1 MTRLL
6 DTAFVVLFGV
16 VLAAAAVFL
25 VVPIVMTVLM
35 SFDGRE
41 YLGRFP
47 PPVLSLRWYT
57 AFFFDSYYMV
67 ALRNSAMVSTLAAT
81 MATATGVTAAVLL
94 DRYRFRGREA
104 LSAFFLS
111 PLVVPTVVMGFSVLM
126 FLSLLGLYDGFVRLI
141 AGHIVITVPYTIRT
155 TLASLVG
162 IKRSL
167 VEAALSLGADER
179 RAFRDIT
186 LPLAKTGIVAGAV
199 LAFALSFEEVSVS
212 LFLYDPPSTTL
223 PVAILGAMRS
233 QFNLTLASASV
244 VMMGVTAVLVL
255 VLDRVFGLD
264 RIIGAGIYRS

>member
-1 MTRLL
+1 MKRLL
-6 DTAFVVLFGV
+6 DRVFVG
-16 VLAAAAVFL
+16 VLAAILVMTGVFL
-25 VVPIVMTVLM
+25 VVPIVMTVMM

-47 PPVLSLRWYT
+47 PPLLSFKWYR

-67 ALRNSAMVSTLAAT
+67 ALRNSVLVSIAAAT
-81 MATATGVTAAVLL
+81 VATGTGVTAAVIL
-94 DRYRFRGREA
+94 DRYRFRGREVLA
-104 LSAFFLS
+104 AFFLS
-111 PLVVPTVVMGFSVLM
+111 PLVVPTVVVGFSVLM
-126 FLSLLGLYDGFVRLI
+126 FLSSLGLYDGFVRLI
-141 AGHIVITVPYTIRT
+141 AGHVVITLPYTIRT

-179 RAFRDIT
+179 GAFWDVT
-186 LPLAKTGIVAGAV
+186 LPLAKAGIVAGAV

-244 VMMGVTAVLVL
+244 VMMAVTAVLVV

>member
-6 DTAFVVLFGV
+6 DTLFVVLFGA

-25 VVPIVMTVLM
+25 VVPIGMTVLM

-67 ALRNSAMVSTLAAT
+67 ALRNSAMVATVAAT

-94 DRYRFRGREA
+94 DRYRFRGREV

-141 AGHIVITVPYTIRT
+141 AGHIVITLPYTIRT
-155 TLASLVG
+155 TLASLDG
-162 IKRSL
+162 HDRL
-167 VEAALSLGADER
+167 VFHGNRLTDVER
-179 RAFRDIT
+179 RNRVGHAIAELEVLLLLLRR
-186 LPLAKTGIVAGAV
+186 GAPGQH
-199 LAFALSFEEVSVS
+199 ARPRE
-212 LFLYDPPSTTL
+212 
-223 PVAILGAMRS
+223 
-233 QFNLTLASASV
+233 
-244 VMMGVTAVLVL
+244 
-255 VLDRVFGLD
+255 
-264 RIIGAGIYRS
+264 

>member
-1 MTRLL
+1 MARLFDDL
-6 DTAFVVLFGV
+6 CRVLFV
-16 VLAAAAVFL
+16 TLLAAVAVFL
-25 VVPIVMTVLM
+25 VVPILMTVLM

-47 PPVLSLRWYT
+47 PSTYSLRWYA

-67 ALRNSAMVSTLAAT
+67 ALRNSLIVSGVAAT
-81 MATATGVTAAVLL
+81 VATVTGVTAAVVL
-94 DRYRFRGREA
+94 DRYRFPGLEP

-126 FLSLLGLYDGFVRLI
+126 FLSLLGVHDGFARLV
-141 AGHIVITVPYTIRT
+141 AGHIIVTVPYTIRT

-162 IKRSL
+162 IRPSL
-167 VEAALSLGADER
+167 FEAALSLGADER
-179 RAFRDIT
+179 RAFRDVT

-212 LFLYDPPSTTL
+212 LFLYDPPSYTL

-244 VMMGVTAVLVL
+244 VMMAVTAGVIL
-255 VLDRVFGLD
+255 VLDRLFGLD
-264 RIIGAGIYRS
+264 RVIGGGIYRS

>member
-1 MTRLL
+1 VARRL
-6 DTAFVVLFGV
+6 DTAFAILFGM
-16 VLAAAAVFL
+16 VLVATAVFL
-25 VVPIVMTVLM
+25 VVPIMMTVLM

-47 PPVLSLRWYT
+47 PPVLSFRWYT

-67 ALRNSAMVSTLAAT
+67 ALRNSAMVSIVAAT
-81 MATATGVTAAVLL
+81 MATVTGVTAAVLL
-94 DRYRFRGREA
+94 DRYRFPGREA

-244 VMMGVTAVLVL
+244 VMMAVTAVLVL

>member
-1 MTRLL
+1 VARVL
-6 DTAFVVLFGV
+6 DDVFVVLFV
-16 VLAAAAVFL
+16 AVLAAAAVFL
-25 VVPIVMTVLM
+25 IVPIGMTVLM

-47 PPVLSLRWYT
+47 PPAYSLRWYG

-67 ALRNSAMVSTLAAT
+67 ALRNSGIVSVVAAT
-81 MATATGVTAAVLL
+81 VATVTGVTAAVIL
-94 DRYRFRGREA
+94 DRYRFPGREP

-111 PLVVPTVVMGFSVLM
+111 PLVVPTVVMGFSVLV
-126 FLSLLGLYDGFVRLI
+126 FLSQFGVHDGFVRLV
-141 AGHIVITVPYTIRT
+141 AGHVVITVPYTIRT

-162 IKRSL
+162 IKPSL
-167 VEAALSLGADER
+167 TEAAMSLGADER
-179 RAFRDIT
+179 RAFWDVT

-212 LFLYDPPSTTL
+212 LFLYDPPSYTL

-244 VMMGVTAVLVL
+244 VMMVVTALLVL

-264 RIIGAGIYRS
+264 RVIGAGIYRS

>member
-1 MTRLL
+1 MARLL
-6 DTAFVVLFGV
+6 DDALLVLFV
-16 VLAAAAVFL
+16 AVLAAAAVFL

-47 PPVLSLRWYT
+47 PPAYSLRWYA
-57 AFFFDSYYMV
+57 AFFFDPYYMV
-67 ALRNSAMVSTLAAT
+67 ALRNSVLVSAVAAT
-81 MATATGVTAAVLL
+81 VATVTGVTAAVIL
-94 DRYRFRGREA
+94 DRYRFPGREA

-111 PLVVPTVVMGFSVLM
+111 PLVVPTVVIGFSVLV
-126 FLSLLGLYDGFVRLI
+126 FLSLLGVYEGFVRLV
-141 AGHIVITVPYTIRT
+141 AGHVVITVPYTIRT

-167 VEAALSLGADER
+167 TEAAMSLGATER
-179 RAFRDIT
+179 RAFRDVT

-212 LFLYDPPSTTL
+212 LFLYDPPSYTL

-244 VMMGVTAVLVL
+244 VMMVVTSVLVL
-255 VLDRVFGLD
+255 VLDRLFGLD
-264 RIIGAGIYRS
+264 RVIGTGIYRS

>member
-1 MTRLL
+1 VKRLL
-6 DTAFVVLFGV
+6 DAGFAGLLAVMLGTTAI
-16 VLAAAAVFL
+16 FL
-25 VVPIVMTVLM
+25 LVPIVMTVVM

-47 PPVLSLRWYT
+47 PPVVSLRWYA

-67 ALRNSAMVSTLAAT
+67 ALRNSVVVSIAAATAAT
-81 MATATGVTAAVLL
+81 MTGVTAAVLL
-94 DRYRFRGREA
+94 DRYRFRGRDA

-126 FLSLLGLYDGFVRLI
+126 FLSLLGVYDGFARLI
-141 AGHIVITVPYTIRT
+141 AGHVVITIPYTIRT

-179 RAFRDIT
+179 RAFWDVT

-233 QFNLTLASASV
+233 QFNLTLASAAV
-244 VMMGVTAVLVL
+244 VMMAVTAVLVML
-255 VLDRVFGLD
+255 LDRVFGLD